1 MSRPTLRTP
10 ELEDDILSRIAC
22 GESLRAIC
30 SEEAYPNV
38 ATVIRWLAAD
48 EAFAHRYARAREMQ
62 AEVLADQMLEIAD
75 DDRRD
80 RIEIKDA
87 EGNVIRVEQNNVG
100 VARSKLRLEQRRWW
114 AEKLRPKVYGAKVA
128 VGGDPDAPPIKTTH
142 QLDVSNLTLEELD
155 VLGAALQKSLTRD
168 DG

>member
-75 DDRRD
+75 DGTNDWMAKRD
-80 RIEIKDA
+80 R
-87 EGNVIRVEQNNVG
+87 EGNLVG
-100 VARSKLRLEQRRWW
+100 WQLNGEAVARSKLRLEQRRWY

-155 VLGAALQKSLTRD
+155 VLGAALQKSLTKD
-168 DG
+168 E